1 MNEDKR
7 YAVLIDAE
15 NISPK
20 YIQVIFDEV
29 SNYGVSTYRR
39 IYGDWTSTR
48 NNRWKEVLLDNSIT
62 PIQQYSYTEGKN
74 SSDSAMIID
83 AMDILYTL
91 SVEGFVLVSSDSD
104 FTRLASRLRESGM
117 SVIGMGESKTPSAF
131 ISACNTFKYLDILYA
146 AAQNARDDDDA
157 ADAAEAKAEP
167 RVLTS
172 ATRSGHRRSRARAEK
187 AEATALAT
195 SAAGHRDANATPS
208 PTELALEQNATSS
221 TGSASENGATE
232 SGAEESRAHC
242 RTQTGD
248 ADRKEGRRRGSEKAK
263 TLPRPQTTIGA
274 VRRALRNIVRENSD
288 EENWISLANLG
299 NQLTKR
305 FPDFDVRNY
314 GHAKLVTFIESF
326 HEFEVAMRP
335 TSGASKQLF
344 VRLIE

>member
-1 MNEDKR
+1 MSDETR

-20 YIQVIFDEV
+20 YIQIIFDEV

-62 PIQQYSYTEGKN
+62 PIQQYSYTDGKN

-91 SVEGFVLVSSDSD
+91 SVDGFVLVSSDSD

-117 SVIGMGESKTPSAF
+117 SVIGMGESKTPNAF
-131 ISACNTFKYLDILYA
+131 ISACNTFKYLDILLQSQKETEALEKEVADVPVEAPLSA
-146 AAQNARDDDDA
+146 APSLSRTKSRRNKGKTDAKKATNPASTPEKETRDKKDGDIGTTPEPSVISRSEWKKRQNEPST
-157 ADAAEAKAEP
+157 EAKPKSTAE
-167 RVLTS
+167 
-172 ATRSGHRRSRARAEK
+172 
-187 AEATALAT
+187 
-195 SAAGHRDANATPS
+195 NAPS
-208 PTELALEQNATSS
+208 
-221 TGSASENGATE
+221 NGE
-232 SGAEESRAHC
+232 
-242 RTQTGD
+242 
-248 ADRKEGRRRGSEKAK
+248 EKAK
-263 TLPRPQTTIGA
+263 VEKRLPRPQTTIGA
-274 VRRALRNIVRENSD
+274 VRRALRSIVRENSD

-299 NQLTKR
+299 NQLSKR

-326 HEFEVAMRP
+326 HEFEVAHREI
-335 TSGASKQLF
+335 TDGGTKQLF
-344 VRLIE
+344 VRLLEEEIKAR